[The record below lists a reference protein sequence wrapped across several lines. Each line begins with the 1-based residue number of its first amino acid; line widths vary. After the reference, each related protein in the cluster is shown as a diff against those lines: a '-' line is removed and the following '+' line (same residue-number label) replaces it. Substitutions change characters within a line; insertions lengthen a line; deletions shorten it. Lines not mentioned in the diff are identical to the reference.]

1 MIGLLLV
8 TALGIVLS
16 TSSVQE
22 KRRHITND
30 ELKANFSKYYYQN
43 LQEKLLEITSSTN
56 NCTFG
61 READPNTLIT
71 DFQIRIV
78 PPPAAV
84 TKLWGSEGREIH
96 SVPKIYSRTSENLCR
111 NRQFQNYVRGG
122 RLYKIDCL
130 ETIRKNSTK
139 RVKMTTRHTTKLH
152 PDHVRCNIAHTSNQC
167 IKASNQSLELPNQL
181 RSKHSYPFFIKS
193 RNAIVSRSGFLALSC
208 GALGLFAS
216 CESFKHGIT
225 PTTYLV
231 NQTSGCRD
239 TNAQSGKKGD
249 SRCPFVSYDRVFVV
263 TQYNDADIVHFFL
276 EVIPKVLYHLDFLL
290 DNPDIKIHFGFSKK
304 DFLPMIQVPQM
315 TFEWL
320 GLGHRLITGLV
331 HAKEVYLPREG
342 GCDDAGYN
350 AWEIVTARE
359 TFLRLANITQN
370 PSSGQRSVLVIES
383 SLSMYVS
390 QKNDLRRLNL
400 SKFLLRDLAEVLYL
414 YFTSHRIEFIIDS
427 DSDLVD
433 CRECQIRKFQDAD
446 VVIGIHGG
454 SLTNTMFMR
463 PGSVVM
469 EIFPVYDPRHMPL
482 HGTFPRL
489 SGIIGLHHY
498 SYYAKPGLDSLIATT
513 VAEAALGFAIEVG
526 LTV

>member
-1 MIGLLLV
+1 MIGLLLI
-8 TALGIVLS
+8 TTFSIVLR
-16 TSSVQE
+16 TDSVQE
-22 KRRHITND
+22 KRRHIAND

-43 LQEKLLEITSSTN
+43 LQEKLLEMTSSTN

-71 DFQIRIV
+71 DFQIRTV
-78 PPPAAV
+78 PPPTAV
-84 TKLWGSEGREIH
+84 TKLWGTEGREIH
-96 SVPKIYSRTSENLCR
+96 SVPKIYSRTSEDICR
-111 NRQFQNYVRGG
+111 NKKFQNYVRGG
-122 RLYKIDCL
+122 RLYKSDCL

-139 RVKMTTRHTTKLH
+139 RVKMTTRHPTTLH
-152 PDHVRCNIAHTSNQC
+152 PDHVRCNIAQSSNQC
-167 IKASNQSLELPNQL
+167 MSASNRSLELPDEFRL
-181 RSKHSYPFFIKS
+181 KHSYPFFIKS

-231 NQTSGCRD
+231 NQTSGCRN
-239 TNAQSGKKGD
+239 TKAQSGEVGD
-249 SRCPFVSYDRVFVV
+249 NRCPFVSYDRVFVV
-263 TQYNDADIVHFFL
+263 TQYNDADTVHFFL

-290 DNPDIKIHFGFSKK
+290 DNPDIKIHYGSSKK
-304 DFLPMIQVPQM
+304 DNSPIMQVPQM
-315 TFEWL
+315 IFDWL

-342 GCDDAGYN
+342 GCEDVGYN

-359 TFLRLANITQN
+359 TFLRLANMTQN
-370 PSSGQRSVLVIES
+370 PSSGLRTVLVIES

-390 QKNDLRRLNL
+390 PKNDLRRLKL
-400 SKFLLRDLAEVLYL
+400 SRYLLRDLGEILYL
-414 YFTSHRIEFIIDS
+414 YFTSHRVEFIIDS

-433 CRECQIRKFQDAD
+433 CRECQIKKFQDAD
-446 VVIGIHGG
+446 IVIGVHGG
-454 SLTNTMFMR
+454 SLSNTMFMR
-463 PGSVVM
+463 PGGIVM
-469 EIFPVYDPRHMPL
+469 EIFPVYDQRHMPL
-482 HGTFPRL
+482 YGTFPRL

-498 SYYAKPGLDSLIATT
+498 SYYAKPGLDSLLATNIAQ
-513 VAEAALGFAIEVG
+513 AALGFAVEVG